1 MLKRILSIAV
11 CLAVLFCGITI
22 DLPEKAI
29 ATSASNTY
37 SGPYVQVGE
46 VTLPLEEYMPGT
58 FFTKNGQ
65 ACTNHATADCIAN
78 GSDCNCMRYYPT
90 GNPSTCEI
98 DLLAVQCYGFSR
110 LVFYKCFGFLDHPTN
125 SSRYHSVGYILNGY
139 VTADS
144 VKSLLM
150 QAAPGAHVRLTRGHS
165 VSILTMDEEYLT
177 VYHGNSGGDGVT
189 SAPCVVSTLKYT
201 WEAFAQYARAG
212 IDFVNMPNEYPG
224 WETTER
230 VYYTGNYVTTE
241 FLNLRAEANTDCEVY
256 ITIPVDTQIQVTE
269 VNGEWGKTSYG
280 GFDGW
285 VNLYY
290 TRFET
295 VSYITTD
302 YLNLRAEQNTSC
314 QVYITIPANTV
325 IEISTV
331 NGGWGKTN
339 YGGYSGWVSMDYVE
353 LYAPE
358 GDTDTPTDTPT
369 EPEDPDTP
377 VEPENPDTPTP
388 PESDYEILTPTD
400 EIFIL
405 DTNQVLRT
413 ISWKMTV
420 EEFKSHFQGQ
430 EIMVIDKDGFILQD
444 NHLLSTGCI
453 AQLVKEESV
462 IYQAV
467 ICFGGD
473 SSGDGKVTAADYL
486 ATKRIIFGYYN
497 ADNWI
502 LTAADVNSDGKLTMA
517 DYLIIQKYCFN
528 NDSSGFSKFMTA
540 PIIRASGE
548 GES

>member
-11 CLAVLFCGITI
+11 CFAVLFCVSAVN
-22 DLPEKAI
+22 LPESSVTA
-29 ATSASNTY
+29 SASSAY
-37 SGPYVQVGE
+37 SGPYVQVGD

-90 GNPSTCEI
+90 GNPATCEI

-144 VKSLLM
+144 VKNLLM

-165 VSILTMDEEYLT
+165 VSILAMDEEYLT

-201 WEAFAQYARAG
+201 WEEFAQYARAG

-224 WETTER
+224 WEATER

-241 FLNLRAEANTDCEVY
+241 FLNLRAEANTNCEVY
-256 ITIPVDTQIQVTE
+256 ITIPVDTQIEVTE
-269 VNGEWGKTSYG
+269 VNGEWGKTNYG
-280 GFDGW
+280 GYNGW

-290 TRFET
+290 ARFET

-314 QVYITIPANTV
+314 QIYITIPVNTV
-325 IEISTV
+325 IEISTI
-331 NGGWGKTN
+331 NNGWGKTN
-339 YGGYSGWVSMDYVE
+339 YGGFGGWVSMDYVK
-353 LYAPE
+353 LYAPQE
-358 GDTDTPTDTPT
+358 EPDTPTKEPDTSV
-369 EPEDPDTP
+369 DPD
-377 VEPENPDTPTP
+377 VPENPDTPVT
-388 PESDYEILTPTD
+388 SYDTLTPTD
-400 EIFIL
+400 DTFVL
-405 DTNQVLRT
+405 DPNGSLRT

-430 EIMVIDKDGFILQD
+430 EILITDKDGVILKD
-444 NHLLSTGCI
+444 NHILNTGSI
-453 AQLVKEESV
+453 AQLIKEDG
-462 IYQAV
+462 IIHQAV

-497 ADNWI
+497 ADSPI

-528 NDSSGFSKFMTA
+528 SDSSGFGKFMTA
-540 PIIRASGE
+540 PIIQASGE
-548 GES
+548 GEA